1 MIYVHVPYCRS
12 FCKYCD
18 FYSEIA
24 CKGLEHFEDYTRELC
39 SEALSRKEEI
49 VESSAVNTLY
59 LGGGTP
65 SVMPLSFFERL
76 LESLSECGAGPFDEF
91 TVEVNPDDI
100 TRRGPGFA
108 KALRALGVNRISMG
122 VQSLDDTQLRW
133 MGRRHDAAAARQAFA
148 ILREARFDNISLDII
163 FGVGGFGKRS
173 LEDSLSGLLEL
184 GPEHISAY
192 QLSIEPGSEL
202 SRLLEE
208 GLYSE
213 LPDEQ
218 CREQYELICE
228 RLREAGYGHYEI
240 SNWAKPGREALHNSA
255 YWTRAPYVGLGPGA
269 HSLRI
274 HDGVQTRSWNPQRPG
289 GWTDAQ
295 NRLGC
300 SETLTPKE
308 IEEERIMLGLRT
320 SKGATIGG
328 RLVLIPESDWFIADS
343 IIQNYV

>member
-1 MIYVHVPYCRS
+1 M
-12 FCKYCD
+12 
-18 FYSEIA
+18 
-24 CKGLEHFEDYTRELC
+24 
-39 SEALSRKEEI
+39 
-49 VESSAVNTLY
+49 
-59 LGGGTP
+59 
-65 SVMPLSFFERL
+65 MPLSFFERL
-76 LESLSECGAGPFDEF
+76 LESLSECGAGPFDAF

-100 TRRGPGFA
+100 TRRGPEFA

-163 FGVGGFGKRS
+163 FGVGGFGKQS

-202 SRLLEE
+202 SRLLEK
-208 GLYSE
+208 GLYGE

-274 HDGVQTRSWNPQRPG
+274 HDGVQTRSWNPQRPS

-295 NRLGC
+295 NRQGC
-300 SETLTPKE
+300 SETLTPEE

-320 SKGATIGG
+320 SKGAAIAG
-328 RLVLIPESDWFIADS
+328 RLVIIPESDWFIADS

>member
-1 MIYVHVPYCRS
+1 
-12 FCKYCD
+12 
-18 FYSEIA
+18 
-24 CKGLEHFEDYTRELC
+24 
-39 SEALSRKEEI
+39 
-49 VESSAVNTLY
+49 
-59 LGGGTP
+59 
-65 SVMPLSFFERL
+65 
-76 LESLSECGAGPFDEF
+76 
-91 TVEVNPDDI
+91 
-100 TRRGPGFA
+100 
-108 KALRALGVNRISMG
+108 MG

-133 MGRRHDAAAARQAFA
+133 MGRRHNAAAARQAFA

-184 GPEHISAY
+184 APEHISAY

-240 SNWAKPGREALHNSA
+240 SNWAKPGREALHNSS

-274 HDGVQTRSWNPQRPG
+274 HDGVQTRSWNPQRPS

-295 NRLGC
+295 NRQGC

-320 SKGATIGG
+320 SKGAAIAG
-328 RLVLIPESDWFIADS
+328 RLVIIPESDWFIADS

>member
-1 MIYVHVPYCRS
+1 
-12 FCKYCD
+12 
-18 FYSEIA
+18 
-24 CKGLEHFEDYTRELC
+24 
-39 SEALSRKEEI
+39 
-49 VESSAVNTLY
+49 
-59 LGGGTP
+59 
-65 SVMPLSFFERL
+65 
-76 LESLSECGAGPFDEF
+76 
-91 TVEVNPDDI
+91 
-100 TRRGPGFA
+100 
-108 KALRALGVNRISMG
+108 
-122 VQSLDDTQLRW
+122 
-133 MGRRHDAAAARQAFA
+133 MGRRHNAAAARQAFA
-148 ILREARFDNISLDII
+148 IRREALFDNISLDII

-184 GPEHISAY
+184 APEHISAY

-202 SRLLEE
+202 SHLLEE

-274 HDGVQTRSWNPQRPG
+274 HDGVQTRSWNPQRPS

-295 NRLGC
+295 NRQGC

-328 RLVLIPESDWFIADS
+328 RQVIIPESDWFIADS
-343 IIQNYV
+343 IIQNYI